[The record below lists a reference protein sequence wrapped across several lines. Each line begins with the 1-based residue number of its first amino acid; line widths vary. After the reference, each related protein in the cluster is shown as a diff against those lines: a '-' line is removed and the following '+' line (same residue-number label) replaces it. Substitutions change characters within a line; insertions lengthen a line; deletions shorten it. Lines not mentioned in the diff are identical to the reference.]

1 MQVRLIVSNWHYW
14 GGNDKCLE
22 GEYQAGK
29 PVLASLL
36 GGGAGSLFCGMLLCW
51 LASLLPP
58 PLSPCLANTPFFFH
72 ETWLSLLSPG
82 QGHNGVLEALP
93 ACLLTSCLEYPLK
106 CVVLCGD
113 AALNPEKR
121 RILHV
126 QKSLVFSG
134 LQKVSVIYYQLK
146 VV

>member
-36 GGGAGSLFCGMLLCW
+36 GGGAGGLFCGMLVCW

-58 PLSPCLANTPFFFH
+58 PPSPCLANAPFFFH

-93 ACLLTSCLEYPLK
+93 ACLLTSCLEYPLTCCC
-106 CVVLCGD
+106 CVLSCVGML
-113 AALNPEKR
+113 PSTQKKR

-134 LQKVSVIYYQLK
+134 LQKVSVIYY
-146 VV
+146 